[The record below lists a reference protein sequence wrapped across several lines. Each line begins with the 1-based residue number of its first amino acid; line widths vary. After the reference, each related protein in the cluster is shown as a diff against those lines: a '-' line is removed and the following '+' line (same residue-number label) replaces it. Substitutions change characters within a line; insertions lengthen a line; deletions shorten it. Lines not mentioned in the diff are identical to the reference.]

1 MMLFLAR
8 YSVVGILVSITVLIT
23 VYLGFSRSIYFK
35 HSDKGV
41 ICFIPVLQ
49 LGVLF
54 RAYLHTW
61 SEKKSSLVNAESDL
75 YSYDDVIIL

>member
-23 VYLGFSRSIYFK
+23 VYLGVSRSIYFK
-35 HSDKGV
+35 HSDKGM

-54 RAYLHTW
+54 KAYLHTR
-61 SEKKSSLVNAESDL
+61 SEKKASLVNAESDV
-75 YSYDDVIIL
+75 YSDDDEIIL

>member
-23 VYLGFSRSIYFK
+23 VYLGVSRSIYFK

-54 RAYLHTW
+54 ELFQL
-61 SEKKSSLVNAESDL
+61 SCKQLPSLCTDIPILIND
-75 YSYDDVIIL
+75 YSRR